1 MANGTDRRELISD
14 AVLDI
19 VDAEGI
25 RALTHRAVDR
35 HLELP
40 AGSTSYYFRTKREL
54 LVAAAAHLTE
64 ISRRDFQRSRLA
76 PPSDAETPPITQIAA
91 DIGAALDDML
101 TGRARDL
108 RVRCALM
115 LEMMH
120 DKEIQQSLATSIFS
134 RELAADLVRGLGSSD
149 PEGDGGNFVALCE
162 GLVWE
167 SSVGARAATG
177 PAPGT
182 GASTAILTAAVATY
196 LSGVVARAG
205 GAVH

>member
-1 MANGTDRRELISD
+1 MASGTDRRERISD

-19 VDAEGI
+19 VDADGI

-64 ISRRDFQRSRLA
+64 ISRRDFRSSRLA
-76 PPSDAETPPITQIAA
+76 PPPPDATPPITRIAA
-91 DIGAALDDML
+91 DIGAALDATLAD
-101 TGRARDL
+101 RARDL

-120 DKEIQQSLATSIFS
+120 DKEIQQSLSTSIFS
-134 RELAADLVRGLGSSD
+134 RELATDLVRALGSSD
-149 PEGDGGNFVALCE
+149 PEVDGGNFVALCE

-167 SSVGARAATG
+167 SSVGMRAITG

-182 GASTAILTAAVATY
+182 TASRRLLTAAVATY

-205 GAVH
+205 EAVR